1 MDKTGKRARQ
11 MAFRLGKRRFP
22 FRADN
27 IHDGFR
33 LRQLKTAVQKSPF
46 GKFAAHGGNCAA
58 AQSKGQCFPKRLRR
72 AVDLDFHHVFSRV
85 GMRGFHVHRKTFV
98 NPLFAV
104 RHMAEIHHARHSF
117 FKGFNCSRMK
127 YFIRDLRRGNAA
139 QTDDADSPFTGRGSD
154 GGNRCLFVH
163 TLLLHEIKGI
173 FSIVPYIPL
182 CIENDRHRIVR

>member
-1 MDKTGKRARQ
+1 
-11 MAFRLGKRRFP
+11 MAFRLGKRCFS

-27 IHDGFR
+27 VHDGFR
-33 LRQLKTAVQKSPF
+33 LRQIKTAVQKSPF

-127 YFIRDLRRGNAA
+127 YFIRDLRCGNAA
-139 QTDDADSPFTGRGSD
+139 QTDDADSPFAGRCSD
-154 GGNRCLFVH
+154 GGNRRLFVH
-163 TLLLHEIKGI
+163 TLLLREIKGI